1 MLFSPFY
8 MTMVVEIIRVRFV
21 YDRFA
26 GFMAWYL
33 ENMQCKLLPSSN
45 VGSSKKFWKVSLS
58 LSLSLENKKNN
69 MKEMKEKRSRGLV
82 LWGS

>member
-1 MLFSPFY
+1 
-8 MTMVVEIIRVRFV
+8 MTMVVEIIRIRFV

-45 VGSSKKFWKVSLS
+45 VGSSKKFWKVSLALS
-58 LSLSLENKKNN
+58 LSLSLWKT
-69 MKEMKEKRSRGLV
+69 KRII
-82 LWGS
+82 